1 MFFGVT
7 AVLAGVALIAAFA
20 RERAMGLMQSRGQQM
35 TLIVRSVDLLFGALL
50 LSVSLWEVLW

>member
-1 MFFGVT
+1 MT